1 MTLWPRPSAS
11 SFEEPIKTEGGKWVG
26 CVTPPNTIYVRW
38 GKRCID
44 IALSLVA
51 LVLLAPLHLLLAVVV
66 KLTSPGPAIFCQKAV
81 GKGGRLFDF
90 YKFRSMYSG
99 SQTDVHRQ
107 VIRQVVQR
115 GEPVTHDSEG
125 RPVFKIT
132 SDPRVTPVGRILR
145 KYSVDE
151 LPQLYN
157 VLRGDMSLVGPRPP
171 LPYEAELYDDF
182 QRQRLLVPPGMTGL
196 AQVKARHRA
205 SFEEMVHYDLEY
217 IRRQSLLLDL
227 KLMFWTIPA
236 LLKGV

>member
-1 MTLWPRPSAS
+1 MGS
-11 SFEEPIKTEGGKWVG
+11 
-26 CVTPPNTIYVRW
+26 VTPRKTIYVRW
-38 GKRCID
+38 GKRCFD

-51 LVLLAPLHLLLAVVV
+51 LVLLAPVHLLLALVV
-66 KLTSPGPAIFCQKAV
+66 KLTSPGPAIFRQKAV

-99 SQTDVHRQ
+99 APTDVHRQ
-107 VIRQVVQR
+107 AVRQVVQR
-115 GEPVTHDSEG
+115 GEPVAHDSEG
-125 RPVFKIT
+125 RPIFKIV

-171 LPYEAELYDDF
+171 LPYEAELYDAF

-196 AQVKARHRA
+196 AQVRARHRA
-205 SFEEMVHYDLEY
+205 SFEEMVKYDLEY

-227 KLMFWTIPA
+227 KLMLWTIPA

>member
-1 MTLWPRPSAS
+1 MAIIS
-11 SFEEPIKTEGGKWVG
+11 SEELIRADKGRLLGP
-26 CVTPPNTIYVRW
+26 VTPPDTTYVRW
-38 GKRCID
+38 GKRCVD
-44 IALSLVA
+44 IVFSLVGL
-51 LVLLAPLHLLLAVVV
+51 LVLAPLHLLLAAVVRV
-66 KLTSPGPAIFCQKAV
+66 TSPGPAIFCQKAV
-81 GKGGRLFDF
+81 GKGGRLFDY
-90 YKFRSMYSG
+90 YKFRSMYNG
-99 SQTDVHRQ
+99 SQTHMHRQ

-125 RPVFKIT
+125 QPVFKIT

-171 LPYEAELYDDF
+171 LPYEAELYDAF
-182 QRQRLLVPPGMTGL
+182 QRQRLQVSPGITGL

-205 SFEEMVHYDLEY
+205 SFEKMLQYDLEY

-227 KLMFWTIPA
+227 KLMLWTVPA

>member
-1 MTLWPRPSAS
+1 MS
-11 SFEEPIKTEGGKWVG
+11 SEEPIRADKDRLPGP
-26 CVTPPNTIYVRW
+26 VTPPDTTYVRW
-38 GKRCID
+38 GKRCVD
-44 IALSLVA
+44 IVFSLAALL
-51 LVLLAPLHLLLAVVV
+51 LLAPLHLLLAAVVRV
-66 KLTSPGPAIFCQKAV
+66 TSPGPAIFRQKAV
-81 GKGGRLFDF
+81 GRGGRLFDY
-90 YKFRSMYSG
+90 YKFRSMYNG
-99 SQTDVHRQ
+99 SQTHLHRR

-171 LPYEAELYDDF
+171 LLYEAELYDAF
-182 QRQRLLVPPGMTGL
+182 QRQRLLVSPGITGL

-205 SFEEMVHYDLEY
+205 SFERMLQYDLEY
-217 IRRQSLLLDL
+217 IRRQSLFLDL
-227 KLMFWTIPA
+227 KLMLWTIPA

>member
-1 MTLWPRPSAS
+1 
-11 SFEEPIKTEGGKWVG
+11 
-26 CVTPPNTIYVRW
+26 
-38 GKRCID
+38 
-44 IALSLVA
+44 VA

-81 GKGGRLFDF
+81 GKGGRLFDY

-125 RPVFKIT
+125 RPVFKMT

-145 KYSVDE
+145 MYSVDE

-171 LPYEAELYDDF
+171 LPYEAELYDAF
-182 QRQRLLVPPGMTGL
+182 QRQRLVVPPGMTGL

>member
-1 MTLWPRPSAS
+1 MWPQPSAS
-11 SFEEPIKTEGGKWVG
+11 FSEELIRTDGGKLVG

-44 IALSLVA
+44 LTFSLVA
-51 LVLLAPLHLLLAVVV
+51 LLLLAPLHLLLAVVV
-66 KLTSPGPAIFCQKAV
+66 RLTSPGPAIFCQKAV
-81 GKGGRLFDF
+81 GKEGRPFDF
-90 YKFRSMYSG
+90 YKFRSMYTG

-125 RPVFKIT
+125 RPIFKIA

-145 KYSVDE
+145 RYSVDE

-171 LPYEAELYDDF
+171 LPYEAELYDAF
-182 QRQRLLVPPGMTGL
+182 QRQRLLVRPGITGL

-205 SFEEMVHYDLEY
+205 SFEKMLHYDLEY

-227 KLMFWTIPA
+227 KLMLWTIPA

>member
-1 MTLWPRPSAS
+1 
-11 SFEEPIKTEGGKWVG
+11 
-26 CVTPPNTIYVRW
+26 
-38 GKRCID
+38 
-44 IALSLVA
+44 VA
-51 LVLLAPLHLLLAVVV
+51 LVLLAPVHLLLALVV
-66 KLTSPGPAIFCQKAV
+66 KLTSPGPAIFRQKAV

-99 SQTDVHRQ
+99 APTDVHRQ
-107 VIRQVVQR
+107 AVRQVVQR
-115 GEPVTHDSEG
+115 GEPVAHDSEG
-125 RPVFKIT
+125 RPIFKIV

-171 LPYEAELYDDF
+171 LPYEAELYDAF

-196 AQVKARHRA
+196 AQVRARHRA
-205 SFEEMVHYDLEY
+205 SFEEMVKYDLEY

-227 KLMFWTIPA
+227 KLMLWTIPA

>member
-1 MTLWPRPSAS
+1 M
-11 SFEEPIKTEGGKWVG
+11 E
-26 CVTPPNTIYVRW
+26 CVTPRNTIYVRW

-51 LVLLAPLHLLLAVVV
+51 LVLLAPLHLLLALVV
-66 KLTSPGPAIFCQKAV
+66 KLTSPGPALFCQKAV
-81 GKGGRLFDF
+81 GRGGRLFDF
-90 YKFRSMYSG
+90 YKFRSMYAG
-99 SQTDVHRQ
+99 SQNEVHRQ
-107 VIRQVVQR
+107 VVRQVVQR

-125 RPVFKIT
+125 RPIFKIV

-171 LPYEAELYDDF
+171 LPYEAELYDAF

-205 SFEEMVHYDLEY
+205 SFEEMVQYDLEY

-227 KLMFWTIPA
+227 KLMLWTIPA